1 MISEDVKIDI
11 KSIVV
16 GSAIF
21 NILVLAILFLIFCL
35 KKIFIYDFLTF
46 SIGTIIGF
54 LITIFMAIHMANTFD
69 RVLYFNDEKNA
80 RTFLIK
86 RNLFR
91 YMLIVIVVLLVSYFL
106 SAKVAI
112 FIIVGIFG
120 LKFGAYMNPIIKKI
134 LYKKI

>member
-21 NILVLAILFLIFCL
+21 NILVLVVLFLTFCF
-35 KKIFIYDFLTF
+35 KKISIYDFLTF

-91 YMLIVIVVLLVSYFL
+91 YMLIVIVVLLVSCF
-106 SAKVAI
+106 SAKVAM